1 MTVKHN
7 TARWA
12 LTTSVQ
18 LAWAIAR
25 VAERIGDA
33 GVRLECRL
41 EAVAMARGI
50 DMGDVLAPL
59 VVRLRTA
66 GEA

>member
-1 MTVKHN
+1 MTVKQN

-12 LTTSVQ
+12 LTASVQ
-18 LAWAIAR
+18 LAWAMAR
-25 VAERIGDA
+25 AAERLGKA
-33 GVRLECRL
+33 GVCFEYRL

-59 VVRLRTA
+59 TTRLRTA